1 MCVTKNYGPG
11 ESAEEQLKSFSIFNE
26 KLKSFVV
33 VVFPTVS
40 EVHNMEEWGYLLYKI
55 LIPATTNYNDPV
67 CFQHL
72 MQNFLTY
79 EHFVSNN
86 TKMCSSGG
94 NRTHSE

>member
-11 ESAEEQLKSFSIFNE
+11 ESAEEQLKIFSIFNE